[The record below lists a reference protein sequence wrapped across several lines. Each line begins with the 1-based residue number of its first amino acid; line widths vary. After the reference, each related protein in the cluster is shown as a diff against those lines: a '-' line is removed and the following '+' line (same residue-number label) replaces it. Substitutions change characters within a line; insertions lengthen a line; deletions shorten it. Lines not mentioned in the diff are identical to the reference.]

1 MSWQDFQLHFRSLYV
16 CRIYPPEMRYSVR
29 GQWRGSTA
37 GGCQDFDTWHLNPQF
52 HLKAVGADA
61 RVPIHVFVTLTQGVH
76 STSRLCTSFG
86 NYQSVGESS
95 RFYIGMRIIKTKGRR
110 SGPNIYMHQAVSGTD
125 YVNAREMSCEMVLD
139 PDPQG
144 YTIVPTTYAPM
155 QEAQFLL
162 SVFTKASIILEPL

>member
-61 RVPIHVFVTLTQGVH
+61 RVPIHVFVTLTQVCH
-76 STSRLCTSFG
+76 I
-86 NYQSVGESS
+86 YE
-95 RFYIGMRIIKTKGRR
+95 
-110 SGPNIYMHQAVSGTD
+110 NI
-125 YVNAREMSCEMVLD
+125 
-139 PDPQG
+139 
-144 YTIVPTTYAPM
+144 
-155 QEAQFLL
+155 
-162 SVFTKASIILEPL
+162 